1 MSEGQPPA
9 WMTYVNV
16 IDADGTAKMVAD
28 AGGTVLMAP
37 MDVLDQGRMAVF
49 ADPAGAVIAVWQAA
63 AHKGA
68 ELVNEPVSYCW
79 TELATRDVD
88 GAKAFYSAVFG
99 WDSATTT
106 GPMEYTE
113 FKVDGDSIAG
123 MFQMAGV
130 MPDEVPPHWGVY
142 FAVTDCDAAVDAATG
157 LGASV
162 AAPAMDVP
170 VGRFAT
176 LIDPQGASFRVIKL
190 SEQS

>member
-1 MSEGQPPA
+1 MEASKAFYSALFGWEANTIPAPEAGGYTLFTMNGKQVAGVGPIMSEGQPPA

-99 WDSATTT
+99 SSA
-106 GPMEYTE
+106 
-113 FKVDGDSIAG
+113 
-123 MFQMAGV
+123 
-130 MPDEVPPHWGVY
+130 
-142 FAVTDCDAAVDAATG
+142 
-157 LGASV
+157 
-162 AAPAMDVP
+162 
-170 VGRFAT
+170 
-176 LIDPQGASFRVIKL
+176 
-190 SEQS
+190 